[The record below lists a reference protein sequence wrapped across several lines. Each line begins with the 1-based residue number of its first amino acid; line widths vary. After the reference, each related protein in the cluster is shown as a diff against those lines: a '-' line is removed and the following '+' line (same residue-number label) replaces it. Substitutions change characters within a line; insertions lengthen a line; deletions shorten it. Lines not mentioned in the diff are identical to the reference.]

1 MAHFFCQSVGGGETP
16 GVKDKSYWP
25 PRFHARKVP
34 FSQGLYRPNVPLMG
48 IVRPA
53 SVIYRQQCPTLQN
66 HVVAGYSGL
75 YAGFEKPPI
84 SCGFVGCICETV
96 CRLMTPEITIL
107 AIKIVLRLH
116 TLGGKIMSVLI
127 ADDNNIISIP
137 VSTERYF
144 NSVWEKAIQ
153 ELSLKYIGNSRP
165 IYYRDLPQIL
175 DDFMKVRSWAEINL
189 YGVDLDYVISHI
201 DNILEYLPASWNE
214 NRNIQELWMG

>member
-1 MAHFFCQSVGGGETP
+1 
-16 GVKDKSYWP
+16 
-25 PRFHARKVP
+25 
-34 FSQGLYRPNVPLMG
+34 
-48 IVRPA
+48 
-53 SVIYRQQCPTLQN
+53 
-66 HVVAGYSGL
+66 
-75 YAGFEKPPI
+75 
-84 SCGFVGCICETV
+84 
-96 CRLMTPEITIL
+96 MTPEIAIL

-153 ELSLKYIGNSRP
+153 ELGLKYIGNSRP

-175 DDFMKVRSWAEINL
+175 DEFMKVRSWAEINL
-189 YGVDLDYVISHI
+189 HGVDLDYVISHI